1 MMPVTQALSAL
12 RRWCYRRW
20 PSRSSIVIAPDLWD
34 LTIAE
39 LGRRSLNG
47 KREAGAFLL
56 AARSDGGRRVAKAV
70 YFDDLDPDCLVG
82 SIHFRATGYSKL
94 WDLCDE
100 EELRV
105 IADVHTHPGT
115 RVAQSSID
123 RANPMI
129 ARAGHLAL
137 IVPAYGTR
145 PVEACEVGV
154 HEYRGDRGW
163 KSWLGPRA
171 ELILRVRST

>member
-1 MMPVTQALSAL
+1 MLAMRAFSAL
-12 RRWCYRRW
+12 QRWRYRRW
-20 PSRSSIVIAPDLWD
+20 PSRSSIVIAPSLWD
-34 LTIAE
+34 LMIAE

-47 KREAGAFLL
+47 QRESGAFLL
-56 AARSDGGRRVAKAV
+56 AARSGGERRVAKAV
-70 YFDDLDPDCLVG
+70 YYDDLDPDCLVG

-94 WDLCDE
+94 WDICDE

-115 RVAQSSID
+115 WVTQSSVD

-137 IVPAYGTR
+137 IVPDYGTR
-145 PVEACEVGV
+145 PVKAFEVGV
-154 HEYRGDRGW
+154 HEYRGDQGW
-163 KSWLGPRA
+163 KLWLGART
-171 ELILRVRST
+171 EIILRVRST